1 MCLNILCNFNMRI
14 YILLFLYFLISNTQA
29 QSQSQPNLNSL
40 GTMQFIVPSSAGTT
54 GDQLARLISSKLSS
68 RINASIVVD
77 NKVGA
82 GGLIGIDYVA
92 KSVPDGKTLLF
103 SATAFS
109 TLSALRNDLPYDPIK
124 NFSPI
129 ILLGTSP
136 LVFVV
141 TNSMPAK
148 NMKEFFDYVNKQPI
162 GSVNY
167 ASPGVGSVHHL
178 TSEMFLQETG
188 IKLTHVPYKASATL
202 INDIVA
208 GHIQSAFVV
217 LQTSSQMVLNGKM
230 RMLAVLGQSR
240 ISQFPSIPT
249 MAESGVPIPPISAWF
264 GISAPANLPSSLVI
278 QLNNEINQV
287 LNMPE
292 TRAAISKM
300 GVEPVGGKPEK
311 LEMLI
316 KNELKI
322 WSQVVKKGDIAV
334 D

>member
-1 MCLNILCNFNMRI
+1 MRLI
-14 YILLFLYFLISNTQA
+14 VSIFLSFLLINTQA
-29 QSQSQPNLNSL
+29 LSQPSLNAL

-54 GDQLARLISSKLSS
+54 GDQLARLISSKLSPK
-68 RINASIVVD
+68 INAAILVD

-109 TLSALRNDLPYDPIK
+109 TLAALRNDLPYDPIK
-124 NFSPI
+124 NFTPI

-141 TNSMPAK
+141 TNSLPAK
-148 NMKEFFDYVNKQPI
+148 NMKEFFDYVNKQPS
-162 GSVNY
+162 GAVNY

-217 LQTSSQMVLNGKM
+217 LQTSSQMVQNGKM

-240 ISQFPSIPT
+240 IPQFSSIPT
-249 MAESGVPIPPISAWF
+249 MSESGVNIPPISAWF
-264 GISAPANLPSSLVI
+264 GITAPANLPPGLVN
-278 QLNNEINQV
+278 QLNAEVNLV

-292 TRAAISKM
+292 TRSAILKM
-300 GVEPVGGKPEK
+300 GVDPVGGKPEK

-322 WSQVVKKGDIAV
+322 WSQVVKKGDISI